1 MPLVMHRIQAND
13 NWAGV
18 CPGFGAAGCPACDS
32 LTDLCL
38 FLLIGARRLLKK
50 IFGRPATVRSYMP
63 PSLGGWGNPKPE

>member
-18 CPGFGAAGCPACDS
+18 CPGSGAAGCLACDS
-32 LTDLCL
+32 LTGL
-38 FLLIGARRLLKK
+38 RLLAPGASSSK